1 MAVLLVVTLPAIV
14 VQEEMGKMEIVNG
27 FLTDAPG
34 CSVCINEIMANP
46 SGSEQGEYPNGE
58 WVEIVNLGDTPVSR
72 GWYLEDQGG
81 WIHYINEST
90 WIGFLDLESRG

>member
-1 MAVLLVVTLPAIV
+1 MAVLLVVTLPAIA
-14 VQEEMGKMEIVNG
+14 VQEEMGKIEIVNG

-58 WVEIVNLGDTPVSR
+58 WVEIVNSEIPWSHLRDGILKTRGVGYTTSTSRLGLVS
-72 GWYLEDQGG
+72 
-81 WIHYINEST
+81 
-90 WIGFLDLESRG
+90 